1 MGAACWH
8 HDPMIRLLTCLSLFA
23 AFHAAGAVACET
35 AVGLEG
41 GLAVPT
47 CDPKQASNCVPA
59 AKAVHAYMNA
69 LDMPG
74 VLTLGA
80 QTSPWR
86 IYDAQN
92 RIMTIEEVAD
102 LVRAERKEDARVH
115 LTGSWTAELPGGDG
129 ETLAQRLSA
138 ALDGFPVEGT
148 DGFLWLTAKGQMR
161 TTRQAF
167 SGWKSGAYQV
177 NEGEDVVVAMVPG
190 ALAQFEDRFAADDL
204 SDGVVLAGVGHDV
217 FGLCPEGALAAFE
230 RAAAMGNAIGA
241 YNAAL
246 MHEDRGDR
254 AKAIA
259 SLNRAAALNDDK
271 AKTRLAALRE
281 YGPAVIDE

>member
-1 MGAACWH
+1 MT
-8 HDPMIRLLTCLSLFA
+8 RLLTYLTLFA
-23 AFHAAGAVACET
+23 ALHGSVAFACES

-41 GLAVPT
+41 MLAIPT
-47 CDPKQASNCVPA
+47 CNPNEASNCVPA
-59 AKAVHAYMNA
+59 IKAVHEYLNA

-74 VLTLGA
+74 VFTLGA

-92 RIMTIEEVAD
+92 RIITIEEVAD
-102 LVRAERKEDARVH
+102 AVRAGRKEDSRVY
-115 LTGSWTAELPGGDG
+115 LVGSWTAKLPGGEG

-148 DGFLWLTAKGQMR
+148 DGFLWLTAMGDMR

-167 SGWKSGAYQV
+167 SGWKSGAYHV
-177 NEGEDVVVAMVPG
+177 KEGEDVMAAMVPG

-217 FGLCPEGALAAFE
+217 FSLCPEGALAAFE

-241 YNAAL
+241 YNAAI
-246 MHEDRGDR
+246 MHEEKGDR

-259 SLNRAAALNDDK
+259 SLERAAALNDDK
-271 AKTRLAALRE
+271 SKIRLATLRE
-281 YGPAVIDE
+281 LGPESTDE